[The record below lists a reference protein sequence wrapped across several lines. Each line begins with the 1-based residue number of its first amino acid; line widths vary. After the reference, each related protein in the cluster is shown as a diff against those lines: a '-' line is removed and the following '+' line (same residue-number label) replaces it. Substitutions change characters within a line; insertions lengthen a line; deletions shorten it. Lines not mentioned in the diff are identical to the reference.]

1 MGVGFSQ
8 GLAQVTLALFTTLAP
23 AGTVAFCVM
32 AGVLLFGKLPEKQW
46 ERMSHFL
53 VAPLAVAVVGFIG
66 SATHLGKPSNAL
78 YVLAGIGR
86 SPLSN
91 EVIASVAFFAL
102 SGMSWYVGFSRQRWA
117 QRLVRP
123 GMLLACV
130 AGVWQVWEIANAY
143 TIRTI
148 STWSMPSVQVN
159 LVLAAF
165 MGGSL
170 LVICSLSL
178 AGCRTSRRL
187 FGVLLAV
194 AGVAAAAAAA
204 SQLLQFAGLDS
215 MRNVMT
221 YARDLAPWYP
231 VGIAISAIFAG
242 CAIAV
247 DARGLRTCG
256 SIGPAR
262 ACAACA
268 LMFAGVFTVRFAFY
282 CLHMTVGF

>member
-23 AGTVAFCVM
+23 AGMVAFFVM
-32 AGVLLFGKLPEKQW
+32 ACVLLFGKLSEKQW

-53 VAPLAVAVVGFIG
+53 VVPLAVAVVGFIG

-91 EVIASVAFFAL
+91 EVIASVTFFAL

-123 GMLLACV
+123 GMLLACA
-130 AGVWQVWEIANAY
+130 AGAWQVWEIANAY

-148 STWSMPSVQVN
+148 STWSTPSVQAN
-159 LVLAAF
+159 LVLAAL
-165 MGGSL
+165 MGGAL
-170 LVICSLSL
+170 LAICSLSL
-178 AGCRTSRRL
+178 SGYRTPRRL
-187 FGVLLAV
+187 FGALLAI
-194 AGVAAAAAAA
+194 AGVSAAAAAV
-204 SQLLQFAGLDS
+204 SQSLQFAELGA

-221 YARDLAPWYP
+221 LARDLAPWYP
-231 VGIAISAIFAG
+231 ASIAVSAILAG

-247 DARGLRTCG
+247 DARL
-256 SIGPAR
+256 
-262 ACAACA
+262 
-268 LMFAGVFTVRFAFY
+268 Y
-282 CLHMTVGF
+282 

>member
-23 AGTVAFCVM
+23 AGMVAFCVM
-32 AGVLLFGKLPEKQW
+32 ACVLLFGKLSEKQW

-53 VAPLAVAVVGFIG
+53 VVPLAVAVVGFIG

-91 EVIASVAFFAL
+91 EVIASVTFFAL

-123 GMLLACV
+123 GMLLACA
-130 AGVWQVWEIANAY
+130 AGAWQVWEIANAY

-148 STWSMPSVQVN
+148 STWSTPSVQAN
-159 LVLAAF
+159 LVLAAL
-165 MGGSL
+165 MGGAL
-170 LVICSLSL
+170 LAICSLSL
-178 AGCRTSRRL
+178 SGYRTPRRL
-187 FGVLLAV
+187 FGALLAI
-194 AGVAAAAAAA
+194 AGVSAAAAAV
-204 SQLLQFAGLDS
+204 SQSLQFAELGA

-221 YARDLAPWYP
+221 LARDLAPWYP
-231 VGIAISAIFAG
+231 AGIAVSAILAG

-247 DARGLRTCG
+247 DACGLRMRG
-256 SIGPAR
+256 SIDPVR

-268 LMFAGVFTVRFAFY
+268 LMFAGVFTARFAFY